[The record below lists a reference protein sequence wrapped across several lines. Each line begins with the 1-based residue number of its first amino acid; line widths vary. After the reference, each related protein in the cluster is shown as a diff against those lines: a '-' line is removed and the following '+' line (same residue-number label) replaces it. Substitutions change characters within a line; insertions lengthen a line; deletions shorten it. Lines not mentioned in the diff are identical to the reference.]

1 MASFFGPIVPLFQ
14 RLRFFLM
21 SRVQVWVRFLDDAIT
36 HQRRFSLVSSLG
48 KTYQKLVKNV
58 SSALEKS
65 ISDDLPEK
73 LQNMRNSKQSFQ
85 LEKFPFYSKFV

>member
-14 RLRFFLM
+14 RVCFFLM

-65 ISDDLPEK
+65 ISDDLPER

-85 LEKFPFYSKFV
+85 LEKFPFYSKSV